1 MTRINIFNSRNVILH
16 SFIILEKSANRFDYI
31 LLYRHA
37 DMTRLIK
44 VCGIK
49 TEAACAKAV
58 DSGASLVGIILVP
71 GRKRTIDEDVA
82 LKLSNMIREKR
93 KAKGLKFQ
101 SVQEIVNHMKQEHF
115 ESFEEFSLAFRE
127 AVIEN
132 GPFLV
137 GVFRNEEMTS
147 VFDKARKLNLDFIQL
162 HGSEDKQA
170 FLDFNKANGAQH
182 GIIPRYQI
190 PKDHDTMK
198 HDFSRVVNGLSYDGL
213 GFAFALLDS
222 EAGGEG
228 KLINWQEVDK
238 LTFGRFI
245 LAGGLNSQ
253 NVKSA
258 FDVSRVIGVD
268 VSGGVENDEGEK
280 DLKKIEEFIR
290 NGSG

>member
-1 MTRINIFNSRNVILH
+1 
-16 SFIILEKSANRFDYI
+16 
-31 LLYRHA
+31 
-37 DMTRLIK
+37 MTRLIK

-49 TEAACAKAV
+49 TEAACAKAI

-71 GRKRTIDEDVA
+71 GRKRTIHEDVA
-82 LKLSNMIREKR
+82 LKLSNMIRERR
-93 KAKGLKFQ
+93 KAKGSKLL
-101 SVQEIVNHMKQEHF
+101 SVQDIVNHLKQKRF
-115 ESFEEFSLAFRE
+115 QSFEEFSLAFRE
-127 AVIEN
+127 AVVEN

-137 GVFRNEEMTS
+137 GVFRNEEMTN

-162 HGSEDKQA
+162 HGNEDKQA
-170 FLDFNKANGAQH
+170 ILDFNIASGVQY

-190 PKDHDTMK
+190 PKDQDAMK
-198 HDFSRVVNGLSYDGL
+198 RDFSRVVNGSNYDGS

-228 KLINWQEVDK
+228 KLINWQEVDN
-238 LTFGRFI
+238 LTFGQFI
-245 LAGGLNSQ
+245 LAGGLNPQ

-268 VSGGVENDEGEK
+268 VSGGVENEEGDK

-290 NGSG
+290 NGSV